1 MDFAEPLQALVPGAT
16 GRVLDVLVH
25 TTMPL
30 SGRAIA
36 QLAGVSPAQAARVL
50 PRLAE
55 LGLVRRTSAPP
66 AVLYEFV
73 HDHVAADALHLI
85 AGISFVF
92 LERLG
97 NEIASLPTAPAAA
110 AVFGSLPRG
119 EAHVDSDIDLLVVRP
134 EGIGTDNDEWEQGLN
149 TIREHGR
156 RLSGNPVEILEV
168 GRVECHHL
176 LRGKRPLWR
185 AIAKE
190 ALVIHGPPLLEL

>member
-36 QLAGVSPAQAARVL
+36 QLAEVSPAQAARVL

-55 LGLVRRTSAPP
+55 LGLVRRTFAPP

-73 HDHVAADALHLI
+73 HDHVVADALHLV
-85 AGISFVF
+85 AGIGFVF

-97 NEIASLPTAPAAA
+97 KEVASLRPAPAAA

-119 EAHVDSDIDLLVVRP
+119 EARPDSDIDLLVVRP
-134 EGIGTDNDEWEQGLN
+134 ERVGPDDDEWQQGLD
-149 TIREHGR
+149 TIRVRGR

-168 GRVECHHL
+168 GRAECHRL